1 MGILVQVARADEP
14 VYHGGSLSSRQM
26 VDLTSQL
33 PSMLSDRA
41 RWERRGTSAIPVMI
55 AHPDWDTNV
64 RVPIVLWMHSRTL
77 NCDPYNCCL

>member
-1 MGILVQVARADEP
+1 MGIRVQVAQADEP
-14 VYHGGSLSSRQM
+14 DHGGRWLLSDYM
-26 VDLTSQL
+26 VDLTGQM
-33 PSMLSDRA
+33 PSMLRDRA

-77 NCDPYNCCL
+77 NCDPYNYCL

>member
-1 MGILVQVARADEP
+1 MGILVQVARADELN
-14 VYHGGSLSSRQM
+14 HRSSCLSSRHM
-26 VDLTSQL
+26 VDLTAQL
-33 PSMLSDRA
+33 PSMLRDRA

-77 NCDPYNCCL
+77 NCDPYNYCL